1 MSQQDASSLREDLYR
16 VVHYYADL
24 AQLARQGAIDPLSQI
39 GRILEKRVPYLLIV
53 IGDLLPLLEREIMT
67 YHEVL
72 YNIIRQAQQF
82 PDQKVIIQSRKEIE
96 KIEAETKVFMYAVKW
111 MDTENNLR
119 PARRDVDRIQKL
131 LTDLNRKY
139 RERYAQEDHEST
151 AIIPCYIPPD
161 SSESDEA
168 YVSRAADLAR
178 RALLQLHYLMI
189 EHEPSRPS
197 FFFSRPNRKEME
209 EELVKIVWFLFR
221 CGFTVDRIASGYYK
235 DHLADFLNEY
245 LLQSLIDSRQTL
257 QTLAGVSQHLSMLS
271 IVDFGSLYELPSDY
285 CSLEDPKEVARH
297 IKQIKSGK
305 RRGHHLLGM
314 LAKLNSIYDAHPNG
328 QLVQKFL
335 AYRYSASFGDYHGTH
350 RQFDR
355 RAKIAMEMY
364 RTAVDRSAMEKRT
377 EEDIE
382 ESGRFFSSKTRDE
395 MAGLIKLIME
405 SLEDPKRVSRG
416 KVKVLG
422 DISSGAMGKV
432 SVGIFRGRIVAL
444 KAVKAQLST
453 SFGDPMAL
461 LEYEAAMHATVQSP
475 EQHPYIVD
483 YYGLVEQ
490 DGQKLLINGYHP
502 SDSLTQLVEKNWTAR
517 FKPPLSLESKL
528 NLANFEVIVRQLLE
542 CLLLF
547 RDRGVIHRDLKTDNI
562 LYLVDSGEM
571 VKLIKVI
578 DFGVALCIRHGCTED
593 LFKGKVVGTFSYMA
607 PEQVR
612 GRPTFQSDLYSVG
625 AIFTV
630 LLTGKLPMIFPKTT
644 SRQELA
650 AQLVRVESEP
660 RPRVAELNP
669 ALTKNSTL
677 EFIAATVDRMID
689 LDQMARPTVDE
700 VQQAFDDIFE
710 QAADQKHAISIFY
723 HRG

>member
-16 VVHYYADL
+16 VVHHYAEL
-24 AQLARQGAIDPLSQI
+24 AQLARKGAIDPLSQI

-53 IGDLLPLLEREIMT
+53 IGDLLPLLEREVMT

-72 YNIIRQAQQF
+72 FNIIRQAQQF
-82 PDQKVIIQSRKEIE
+82 PDQKVLIQSRKEIE
-96 KIEAETKVFMYAVKW
+96 KIESETKVFLYAVKW

-119 PARRDVDRIQKL
+119 PSRREVDRIQKM

-139 RERYAQEDHEST
+139 RERYAEEDHENT
-151 AIIPCYIPPD
+151 AIIPSYIPPD
-161 SSESDEA
+161 AAESDEG
-168 YVSRAADLAR
+168 YVSRAADLVR

-189 EHEPSRPS
+189 EHEPARPS
-197 FFFSRPNRKEME
+197 FFFSRPNRQEME
-209 EELVKIVWFLFR
+209 EEMVKLAWFLCR

-235 DHLADFLNEY
+235 DQLADFLNAY
-245 LLQSLIDSRQTL
+245 LLEMLINSQQSL
-257 QTLAGVSQHLSMLS
+257 QTLAGLSQHLAIISL
-271 IVDFGSLYELPSDY
+271 VDFGSFYELPSDY
-285 CSLEDPKEVARH
+285 CSLDDPKEVARR
-297 IKQIKSGK
+297 IRQIKSGK

-314 LAKLNSIYDAHPNG
+314 LARLNAIYHDKPHA
-328 QLVQKFL
+328 QLAQKFL

-355 RAKIAMEMY
+355 RSKIAVELY
-364 RTAVDRSAMEKRT
+364 TTAVDRTAMERQTAK
-377 EEDIE
+377 DIE

-405 SLEDPKRVSRG
+405 SLQDPQRVGRG

-444 KAVKAQLST
+444 KAVKAQLSST
-453 SFGDPMAL
+453 FGDPMAL
-461 LEYEAAMHATVQSP
+461 LEYEAAMHAVVQTP
-475 EQHPYIVD
+475 EQHPFIVD

-490 DGQKLLINGYHP
+490 EGEKLLINGYHP

-517 FKPPLSLESKL
+517 YKPPLSLESKL

-542 CLLLF
+542 CLVLF
-547 RDRGVIHRDLKTDNI
+547 RDKGIIHRDLKTDNI
-562 LYLVDSGEM
+562 LYLVDSSEM
-571 VKLIKVI
+571 VNLIKVI
-578 DFGVALCIRHGCTED
+578 DFGVALCIRHGGVD
-593 LFKGKVVGTFSYMA
+593 DIFKGKVVGTFSYMA

-612 GRPTFQSDLYSVG
+612 GKPSFQSDLYSVG

-650 AQLVRVESEP
+650 AQLVRVEKER
-660 RPRVAELNP
+660 RPKVAELNP
-669 ALTKNSTL
+669 TLTKNSTL
-677 EFIAATVDRMID
+677 EFIAATVDRMLD

-710 QAADQKHAISIFY
+710 QASDQKHAINIFY

>member
-16 VVHYYADL
+16 VVHHYADL
-24 AQLARQGAIDPLSQI
+24 AQLARKGAIDPLSQI

-53 IGDLLPLLEREIMT
+53 IGDLLPALEREVMT

-72 YNIIRQAQQF
+72 FNIIRQAQQF
-82 PDQKVIIQSRKEIE
+82 PDQKVLIQSRKEIE
-96 KIEAETKVFMYAVKW
+96 KIEAETKVFLYAVKW
-111 MDTENNLR
+111 MDVENNLR
-119 PARRDVDRIQKL
+119 PTRRDVDRIQKL

-139 RERYAQEDHEST
+139 RERYAQEDHENT

-161 SSESDEA
+161 AVESDES
-168 YVSRAADLAR
+168 YVSRAADLVR
-178 RALLQLHYLMI
+178 RSLLQLHYLML
-189 EHEPSRPS
+189 EHEPARPS

-209 EELVKIVWFLFR
+209 EEVVKLAWFLFR

-245 LLQSLIDSRQTL
+245 LLEMLVNSEQTL
-257 QTLAGVSQHLSMLS
+257 LTLAGVSQHLAIISL
-271 IVDFGSLYELPSDY
+271 VDFGSLFELPSDY
-285 CSLEDPKEVARH
+285 CSLDDPKEVARR
-297 IKQIKSGK
+297 IKQIRSGK
-305 RRGHHLLGM
+305 RRGSRLMELL
-314 LAKLNSIYDAHPNG
+314 LKLNGMYDATPHA

-355 RAKIAMEMY
+355 RAKIATEMY
-364 RTAVDRSAMEKRT
+364 RTAVDRNVMEKRT
-377 EEDIE
+377 AEDIE
-382 ESGRFFSSKTRDE
+382 ESGRFFSSKTREE
-395 MAGLIKLIME
+395 MSGLIKLIME
-405 SLEDPKRVSRG
+405 SLEDPKRVGRG

-444 KAVKAQLST
+444 KAVKAQLSS
-453 SFGDPMAL
+453 SFGEPMAL
-461 LEYEAAMHATVQSP
+461 LEYEAAMHAVVQTP

-490 DGQKLLINGYHP
+490 DDQKLLINGYHP

-517 FKPPLSLESKL
+517 LKPPLSLESKL

-542 CLLLF
+542 CLVLF
-547 RDRGVIHRDLKTDNI
+547 REKGIIHRDLKTDNI
-562 LYLVDSGEM
+562 LYLVDSSEM
-571 VKLIKVI
+571 VNLIKVI
-578 DFGVALCIRHGCTED
+578 DFGVALCVRHSGVAD

-612 GRPTFQSDLYSVG
+612 GKPTFQSDLYSVG

-630 LLTGKLPMIFPKTT
+630 LLAGKLPMIFPKTT
-644 SRQELA
+644 SRNELA
-650 AQLVRVESEP
+650 AQLARVENER
-660 RPRVAELNP
+660 RPKVVELNP
-669 ALTKNSTL
+669 TLRKNSTL
-677 EFIAATVDRMID
+677 EFIAATVDRMLD

-700 VQQAFDDIFE
+700 VQQAFNEIFD